1 MSFDAA
7 AGVTVIAGGC
17 VPCIKYPGGSRIAG
31 VRSGDRISQEIS
43 GSQGCGPET
52 GYLRKFINI
61 LSANSC
67 GQAGS

>member
-7 AGVTVIAGGC
+7 AGGCKAPASC
-17 VPCIKYPGGSRIAG
+17 VPCIKYP
-31 VRSGDRISQEIS
+31 VS